1 MKQKFWQRIYHAN
14 ANVGFIKKCHSV
26 IQINDGIMINVDVT
40 VKNGYACE
48 KDYIY
53 FYSLLAF
60 LLVSIALLIAV
71 SIYF

>member
-1 MKQKFWQRIYHAN
+1 MITGKDETKILTK
-14 ANVGFIKKCHSV
+14 VLLKKCHSV
-26 IQINDGIMINVDVT
+26 IQINDGITINVDVT

-60 LLVSIALLIAV
+60 LLVSIALKTH
-71 SIYF
+71 